1 MGHTCNLS
9 AGKPETKGSQV
20 QGQPR
25 LHMAILSQEKKKRFE
40 KKRLLH
46 TKVHSSSIHNKQKI
60 EITHMSNG

>member
-25 LHMAILSQEKKKRFE
+25 LHMAILSQEKKKDLRKRDFCTPRFTAAVFTIS
-40 KKRLLH
+40 KR
-46 TKVHSSSIHNKQKI
+46 
-60 EITHMSNG
+60 